1 MSITN
6 KLSTFAC
13 IFSACAFG
21 FTSNAG
27 AQAYIQQVSPGDAGA
42 YIAQT
47 PPSARPV
54 EAPASPARNATS
66 VGASGRSKLEKA
78 AFRPFPSV
86 GQGSTAIV
94 QANADATEW
103 PTVGRG
109 AVNK

>member
-1 MSITN
+1 MIAAN
-6 KLSTFAC
+6 KSSTFAC
-13 IFSACAFG
+13 IFTACTLVFA
-21 FTSNAG
+21 SNAG
-27 AQAYIQQVSPGDAGA
+27 AQAYIQQVSPGDSGA

-54 EAPASPARNATS
+54 EAPPSPARNAAS
-66 VGASGRSKLEKA
+66 VANSGRSKVKKA
-78 AFRPFPSV
+78 EFKPFPSV